1 MPPFNPYRFSCKNRM
16 AFLILIAATQ
26 VSFANAETW
35 IITDRN
41 HPVQAQAHAHVRTI
55 LLDES
60 ERLEAKLS
68 EGLPANQ
75 QQAIA
80 IMQQRLKS
88 SDAQRLQRDLALA
101 QQNLVDA
108 WSMGVTKVPAV
119 VVDRKFVVYGETNAT
134 EAEYRIAKWRTAAK
148 HQNASGQGDA
158 PR

>member
-1 MPPFNPYRFSCKNRM
+1 M

-26 VSFANAETW
+26 VPLANAETW

-41 HPVQAQAHAHVRTI
+41 HPVQAQAQAHVRTI

-119 VVDRKFVVYGETNAT
+119 VVDRKFVVYGETDAT
-134 EAEYRIAKWRTAAK
+134 AAEHRIAQWRVAYRYR
-148 HQNASGQGDA
+148 NESGQGDA
-158 PR
+158 P

>member
-1 MPPFNPYRFSCKNRM
+1 MPPSRTYPFSCKNRM
-16 AFLILIAATQ
+16 AFLILIAAIQ
-26 VSFANAETW
+26 VPFVNAETW
-35 IITDRN
+35 IVTDRN
-41 HPVQAQAHAHVRTI
+41 HPVQAPARVRLI

-68 EGLPANQ
+68 EGLPPNQ

-80 IMQQRLKS
+80 IMQKRLKS
-88 SDAQRLQRDLALA
+88 NDAQRLQRDLALA

-134 EAEYRIAKWRTAAK
+134 AAENRIAQWRAAAK

-158 PR
+158 TR

>member
-1 MPPFNPYRFSCKNRM
+1 MPPSSPYRFSCKNRM
-16 AFLILIAATQ
+16 TFLILIAAIQ
-26 VSFANAETW
+26 APFVNAETW
-35 IITDRN
+35 IVTDRN
-41 HPVQAQAHAHVRTI
+41 HPVQAPARVRLI

-75 QQAIA
+75 QQSIA

-101 QQNLVDA
+101 QQDLVDA

-134 EAEYRIAKWRTAAK
+134 AAENRIAQWRAAAN

-158 PR
+158 LR

>member
-1 MPPFNPYRFSCKNRM
+1 MLPSRPYSFSCKNRV
-16 AFLILIAATQ
+16 AFLILIAAAQ
-26 VSFANAETW
+26 VTLANAETL

-41 HPVQAQAHAHVRTI
+41 HPVQAPAHVRLI

-60 ERLEAKLS
+60 ERLETKLS

-88 SDAQRLQRDLALA
+88 SDAQRLQHDLALA

-108 WSMGVTKVPAV
+108 WSIGVTKVPAV
-119 VVDRKFVVYGETNAT
+119 VVDRAFVVYGETNALA
-134 EAEYRIAKWRTAAK
+134 AEHRIAQWRTAAK
-148 HQNASGQGDA
+148 HQNDAGQGDT
-158 PR
+158 PQ

>member
-1 MPPFNPYRFSCKNRM
+1 MPPSSPYRLSGKNRM
-16 AFLILIAATQ
+16 ALLILIAAIQ
-26 VSFANAETW
+26 VPLANAETW
-35 IITDRN
+35 IVTDRN
-41 HPVQAQAHAHVRTI
+41 HPVQAPAHVRLI

-80 IMQQRLKS
+80 IMQQRLMS
-88 SDAQRLQRDLALA
+88 SDARRLQRDLALA

-134 EAEYRIAKWRTAAK
+134 AAESRIAQWRAAAK
-148 HQNASGQGDA
+148 YQNATGRGEA

>member
-1 MPPFNPYRFSCKNRM
+1 MPPSSPYRLSGKNRM
-16 AFLILIAATQ
+16 ALLILIAAIQ
-26 VSFANAETW
+26 VPLTNAETW
-35 IITDRN
+35 IVTDRN
-41 HPVQAQAHAHVRTI
+41 HPVQAPAHVRLI

-80 IMQQRLKS
+80 IMQQRLMS

-134 EAEYRIAKWRTAAK
+134 AAEYRIAQWRAAAK
-148 HQNASGQGDA
+148 YQNATGRGEA

>member
-1 MPPFNPYRFSCKNRM
+1 MPPSSPYRLSGKNRM
-16 AFLILIAATQ
+16 ALLILIAAIQ
-26 VSFANAETW
+26 VPLANAETW
-35 IITDRN
+35 IVTDRN
-41 HPVQAQAHAHVRTI
+41 HPVQAPAHVRLI

-80 IMQQRLKS
+80 IMQQRLMS

-134 EAEYRIAKWRTAAK
+134 AAEYRIAQWRAAAK
-148 HQNASGQGDA
+148 YQNATGRGEA

>member
-1 MPPFNPYRFSCKNRM
+1 M

>member
-1 MPPFNPYRFSCKNRM
+1 MPPSSPYSLSCKNLI

-26 VSFANAETW
+26 VPLANAEMW

-41 HPVQAQAHAHVRTI
+41 HPVQAPANARLI

-68 EGLPANQ
+68 EGLPTNQ
-75 QQAIA
+75 KQALA
-80 IMQQRLKS
+80 IMQKRLMS
-88 SDAQRLQRDLALA
+88 ADAQRLQRDLASA

-108 WSMGVTKVPAV
+108 WSVGVTKVPAV
-119 VVDRKFVVYGETNAT
+119 VVDRKFVVYGEPDAIK
-134 EAEYRIAKWRTAAK
+134 AEYHIAQWRAAAK
-148 HQNASGQGDA
+148 HQNASGQGEA

>member
-1 MPPFNPYRFSCKNRM
+1 MPPSRPYSFSCKNRV
-16 AFLILIAATQ
+16 AFLILIAAAQ
-26 VSFANAETW
+26 VPLANAETL

-41 HPVQAQAHAHVRTI
+41 HPVQAPAHVRLI

-60 ERLEAKLS
+60 ERLETKLS

-88 SDAQRLQRDLALA
+88 SDVQRLQRDLALS

-108 WSMGVTKVPAV
+108 WSIGVTKVPAV
-119 VVDRKFVVYGETNAT
+119 VVDRTFVVYGETNVLA
-134 EAEYRIAKWRTAAK
+134 AEQRIAQWRAAAH
-148 HQNASGQGDA
+148 HQDEAGQGDI
-158 PR
+158 P

>member
-1 MPPFNPYRFSCKNRM
+1 PYRFSCKNRM

-41 HPVQAQAHAHVRTI
+41 HPVQAPAHVQVI

-88 SDAQRLQRDLALA
+88 SDAQRLQQDLALA

-108 WSMGVTKVPAV
+108 WSTGVTKVPAV
-119 VVDRKFVVYGETNAT
+119 VVDRKFVLYGETNAT
-134 EAEYRIAKWRTAAK
+134 AAEYRIAQWRAAAK
-148 HQNASGQGDA
+148 YQNASGRGEA
-158 PR
+158 AR

>member
-1 MPPFNPYRFSCKNRM
+1 MLPSRTYRFRSKHRLDL
-16 AFLILIAATQ
+16 LILLAATQ
-26 VSFANAETW
+26 ITFAHAETW
-35 IITDRN
+35 VITDRN
-41 HPVQAQAHAHVRTI
+41 HPVQAQAHVRLI

-68 EGLPANQ
+68 EGLPANR

-88 SDAQRLQRDLALA
+88 NDAQRLQRDLASA

-108 WSMGVTKVPAV
+108 WSIGVTKVPAV
-119 VVDRKFVVYGETNAT
+119 VVDRKFVVYGVTDAT
-134 EAEYRIAKWRTAAK
+134 AAEHRIAQWRAAAK
-148 HQNASGQGDA
+148 YQNASGRGEA

>member
-1 MPPFNPYRFSCKNRM
+1 MPPSRPYRFSCKNRM
-16 AFLILIAATQ
+16 AFLILIAAIQ
-26 VSFANAETW
+26 VPLANAETW
-35 IITDRN
+35 IVTDRN
-41 HPVQAQAHAHVRTI
+41 HPVQAPAHVRLI

-75 QQAIA
+75 QKAIA
-80 IMQQRLKS
+80 IIQQRLKS
-88 SDAQRLQRDLALA
+88 NDAQRLQRDLALA

-134 EAEYRIAKWRTAAK
+134 AAEYRIAQWRAAAK

>member
-1 MPPFNPYRFSCKNRM
+1 MPPSRPYRFSYNIRI
-16 AFLILIAATQ
+16 AFLILIAAIQ
-26 VSFANAETW
+26 VPFANAETW
-35 IITDRN
+35 IVTDRN
-41 HPVQAQAHAHVRTI
+41 HPVQAPARVRLI

-88 SDAQRLQRDLALA
+88 NDALRLQRDLALA

-108 WSMGVTKVPAV
+108 WSIGVTKVPAV
-119 VVDRKFVVYGETNAT
+119 VVDRTFVVYGETNVLA
-134 EAEYRIAKWRTAAK
+134 AEQRIAQWRAAAH
-148 HQNASGQGDA
+148 HQDEAGQGDI
-158 PR
+158 P

>member
-1 MPPFNPYRFSCKNRM
+1 MPPSTPYRFSCKNRM
-16 AFLILIAATQ
+16 TFLILIAAIQ
-26 VSFANAETW
+26 VPFVKAETW
-35 IITDRN
+35 IVTDRN
-41 HPVQAQAHAHVRTI
+41 QPVQAPARVRLI

-75 QQAIA
+75 QQSIA

-101 QQNLVDA
+101 QQDLVDA

-119 VVDRKFVVYGETNAT
+119 VVDRRFVVYGETNAT
-134 EAEYRIAKWRTAAK
+134 AAENRIAQWRAAAN

>member
-1 MPPFNPYRFSCKNRM
+1 MPPSRHSSSSRK

-26 VSFANAETW
+26 ASFASAETW

-41 HPVQAQAHAHVRTI
+41 HPVQAPAHVRLI

-101 QQNLVDA
+101 QQDLVDA

-119 VVDRKFVVYGETNAT
+119 VVDSKFVVYGETNAT
-134 EAEYRIAKWRTAAK
+134 AAEYRIAQWRTAAK
-148 HQNASGQGDA
+148 YQNASGQGDA

>member
-1 MPPFNPYRFSCKNRM
+1 MPSSNPYRFSCKNRM

-41 HPVQAQAHAHVRTI
+41 HPVQAHAHVRTI

>member
-1 MPPFNPYRFSCKNRM
+1 V
-16 AFLILIAATQ
+16 AFLILIAAPQ
-26 VSFANAETW
+26 VPLANAETW

-41 HPVQAQAHAHVRTI
+41 HPVQAPAHVRVI

-75 QQAIA
+75 QQAIS
-80 IMQQRLKS
+80 IMHKRLKS
-88 SDAQRLQRDLALA
+88 NDAQRLQRDLALA
-101 QQNLVDA
+101 QQDLVDA

-134 EAEYRIAKWRTAAK
+134 AAENRIAHWRAAAK
-148 HQNASGQGDA
+148 PQNASGQGDA

>member
-1 MPPFNPYRFSCKNRM
+1 M
-16 AFLILIAATQ
+16 
-26 VSFANAETW
+26 
-35 IITDRN
+35 ITDRN
-41 HPVQAQAHAHVRTI
+41 HPVQAQAHVRLI

-80 IMQQRLKS
+80 IMQQRLIK
-88 SDAQRLQRDLALA
+88 SDAQGLQRDLTLA

-119 VVDRKFVVYGETNAT
+119 VVDRKFVVYGVTDSTA
-134 EAEYRIAKWRTAAK
+134 AEHRIAQWRAAAK
-148 HQNASGQGDA
+148 YQNASGRGEA

>member
-1 MPPFNPYRFSCKNRM
+1 MPPSRPYSFSCKNRV
-16 AFLILIAATQ
+16 AFLILVAATQ
-26 VSFANAETW
+26 VPLANAETW

-41 HPVQAQAHAHVRTI
+41 HPVQAPAHVRVI
-55 LLDES
+55 RLDES

-75 QQAIA
+75 QQAVA

-88 SDAQRLQRDLALA
+88 NDAQRFQRDLASA

-108 WSMGVTKVPAV
+108 WSIGVTKVPAV
-119 VVDRKFVVYGETNAT
+119 VVDRTFVVYGEPDAIA
-134 EAEYRIAKWRTAAK
+134 AEYRIAQWRAAAK
-148 HQNASGQGDA
+148 YQNASGRGEA